1 MGLVTR
7 WSFGLVGL
15 VLLAVACGGGG
26 GGSGGSGRVKVLVTD
41 KRFDLDL
48 VQEALVHVTK
58 ITLSRSDEDDGDDE
72 KGESL
77 DGDHHDDDND
87 QGDDDQGHD
96 GDHHEHHGGNTVVLY
111 PGPGIVVSLLDLR
124 DGISAEFADGEVPAG
139 TYRLARLYIDD
150 AKLTLTNG
158 NVYSTADG
166 NLDLTCANSSGLK
179 IFFDPP
185 LEVVAGEVTPILLD
199 FDLSK
204 TFIPVPCDDPLNA
217 TKFLIK
223 PGIRATT
230 RTTTGDLNGMVT
242 EDDGMGGQKGVDLA
256 TVYVLPPGET
266 DLTKAVTST
275 ASVATGAYAVLG
287 LSPGT
292 YDVLAVKD
300 PKQKSVTG
308 VQIEAAKI
316 TTLDLQIQ

>member
-1 MGLVTR
+1 MGLATR

-15 VLLAVACGGGG
+15 VLLAAACGGG
-26 GGSGGSGRVKVLVTD
+26 GGSGGMGRVKVLVTD

-58 ITLSRSDEDDGDDE
+58 ITLSPSDDDDDKGEKQDGRGHDDDDEDDGDHD
-72 KGESL
+72 
-77 DGDHHDDDND
+77 DGNHDDDD
-87 QGDDDQGHD
+87 GGRH
-96 GDHHEHHGGNTVVLY
+96 GDHKEFVLY

-124 DGISAEFADGEVPAG
+124 DGISAHFATGAIPAG
-139 TYRLARLYIDD
+139 SYRVARLYIDD

-166 NLDLTCANSSGLK
+166 NLDLTVANKVGLK

-185 LEVVAGEVTPILLD
+185 LEVVAGEEIPILLD

-217 TKFLIK
+217 TSFLVR

-230 RTTTGDLNGMVT
+230 RVDTGDLNGTIT
-242 EDDGMGGQKGVDLA
+242 EDDGAGGKKGVDLA

-266 DLTKAVTST
+266 DLTKAVTTT
-275 ASVATGAYAVLG
+275 ASVSTGSYAVLG

-300 PKQKSVTG
+300 AKQASAAG
-308 VQIEAAKI
+308 VQIAAGDI
-316 TTLDLQIQ
+316 TVVDLQIQ

>member
-7 WSFGLVGL
+7 GSFGLAGL
-15 VLLAVACGGGG
+15 VLIAAACGGGG
-26 GGSGGSGRVKVLVTD
+26 GSSGNGRVKVLVTD

-58 ITLSRSDEDDGDDE
+58 ITLSPSDDDDEKGEKQDGHDDEDDGDHD
-72 KGESL
+72 
-77 DGDHHDDDND
+77 DGDHDD
-87 QGDDDQGHD
+87 GDDDDDDGGHH
-96 GDHHEHHGGNTVVLY
+96 GDHKEFVLY

-124 DGISAEFADGEVPAG
+124 DGISAEFATGEIPAG
-139 TYRLARLYIDD
+139 SYRVARLYIDD

-166 NLDLTCANSSGLK
+166 NLDLTQANKIGLK
-179 IFFDPP
+179 IFFKPP
-185 LEVVAGEVTPILLD
+185 LEVVAGEEIPILLD

-217 TKFLIK
+217 TRFLVR

-230 RTTTGDLNGMVT
+230 RVDTGDLNGTIT
-242 EDDGMGGQKGVDLA
+242 EDDGAGGLKAVDLA

-266 DLTKAVTST
+266 DLTKAVTTT
-275 ASVATGAYAVLG
+275 ASVSTGSYAVLG

-300 PKQKSVTG
+300 AKQKSATG
-308 VQIEAAKI
+308 VQVEAGNITIVDLKIE
-316 TTLDLQIQ
+316 

>member
-1 MGLVTR
+1 MGLTTR

-15 VLLAVACGGGG
+15 VLIVAACGGGG
-26 GGSGGSGRVKVLVTD
+26 GSSGNGRVKVLVTD

-58 ITLSRSDEDDGDDE
+58 ITLSPSDDDDENGEKQDGHDDDDDGDHD
-72 KGESL
+72 
-77 DGDHHDDDND
+77 DGDHDDD
-87 QGDDDQGHD
+87 DDGGHH
-96 GDHHEHHGGNTVVLY
+96 GDHKEFVLY

-124 DGISAEFADGEVPAG
+124 DGISAEFATGEIPAG
-139 TYRLARLYIDD
+139 SYRVARLYIDD

-166 NLDLTCANSSGLK
+166 NLDLTQANKIGLK
-179 IFFDPP
+179 IFFKPP
-185 LEVVAGEVTPILLD
+185 LEVVAGEEIPILLD

-217 TKFLIK
+217 TRFLVR

-230 RTTTGDLNGMVT
+230 RVDTGDLNGTIT
-242 EDDGMGGQKGVDLA
+242 EDDGAGGLKAVDLA

-266 DLTKAVTST
+266 DLTKAVTTT
-275 ASVATGAYAVLG
+275 ASVSTGSYAVLG

-300 PKQKSVTG
+300 AKQKSATG
-308 VQIEAAKI
+308 VQVEAGEITIVDLKIE
-316 TTLDLQIQ
+316 

>member
-1 MGLVTR
+1 MGLATR
-7 WSFGLVGL
+7 GSFAFAGL
-15 VLLAVACGGGG
+15 VLLATACGGGG

-58 ITLSRSDEDDGDDE
+58 ITLSRVDDDDE

-87 QGDDDQGHD
+87 DQGNDDDQGHD
-96 GDHHEHHGGNTVVLY
+96 DDHHEHHGDGNTVVLY

-139 TYRLARLYIDD
+139 TYRLARLFIDD

>member
-1 MGLVTR
+1 MGLATR
-7 WSFGLVGL
+7 GSFGLAGL
-15 VLLAVACGGGG
+15 VLIAAACGGGG
-26 GGSGGSGRVKVLVTD
+26 GSSGNGRVKVLVTD

-58 ITLSRSDEDDGDDE
+58 ITLSPFDDDEGEKQDGHDDEDDGDHD
-72 KGESL
+72 
-77 DGDHHDDDND
+77 DGDHDDGDHDDD
-87 QGDDDQGHD
+87 GDGGHH
-96 GDHHEHHGGNTVVLY
+96 GDHKEFVLY

-124 DGISAEFADGEVPAG
+124 DGISAEFATGEIPAG
-139 TYRLARLYIDD
+139 SYRVARLYIDD

-166 NLDLTCANSSGLK
+166 NLDLTQANKIGLK
-179 IFFDPP
+179 IFFKPP
-185 LEVVAGEVTPILLD
+185 LEVVAGEEIPILLD

-217 TKFLIK
+217 TRFLVR

-230 RTTTGDLNGMVT
+230 RVDTGDLNGTIT
-242 EDDGMGGQKGVDLA
+242 EDDGAGGLMAVDLA

-266 DLTKAVTST
+266 DLTKAVTTT
-275 ASVATGAYAVLG
+275 ASVSTGSYAVLG

-300 PKQKSVTG
+300 AKQKSATG
-308 VQIEAAKI
+308 VQVEAGNITIVDLKIE
-316 TTLDLQIQ
+316 